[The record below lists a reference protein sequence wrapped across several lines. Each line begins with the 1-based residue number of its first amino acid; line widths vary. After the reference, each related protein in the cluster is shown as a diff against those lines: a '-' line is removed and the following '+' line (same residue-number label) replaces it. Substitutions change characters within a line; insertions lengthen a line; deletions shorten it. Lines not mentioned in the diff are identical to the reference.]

1 MAEVAALLPS
11 RFGHNFFGFE
21 VRLGAEEPAADFL
34 VAVNPEAGDLETLA
48 ALPLPK
54 ELRREHAWSI
64 FGPLAEKYARG
75 KAAHGQVGNLWLEFD
90 VSGPVPS
97 LRSLPSLFFMP
108 AALLV
113 RHRQDHARAFAITEE
128 VLKIVCRETLDCLTG
143 DSPLLACAFD
153 LLPPAGSL
161 FQIGVMSSR
170 PSRLVRACAALHN
183 RRTLLAY
190 LEAIGY
196 PGNLD
201 LVLREV
207 EWLRRH
213 TDRLRFNLDL
223 GCCVRPKL
231 GIEAYIQGAGSERR
245 WRDFLPALVRVGLAT
260 EAKAEALLAY
270 VGTGATDQN
279 SESWPDHLRQ
289 AEGFL
294 GARARLELE
303 RTLHHV
309 KVVIEPGKPKEAKA
323 YLGAQYHW
331 R

>member
-11 RFGHNFFGFE
+11 RFGHNAFGFE
-21 VRLGAEEPAADFL
+21 VRLGDEAPTADFL
-34 VAVNPEAGDLETLA
+34 VAANPEAGDLDALA
-48 ALPLPK
+48 ALPLPE
-54 ELRREHAWSI
+54 ELRREHAWEI
-64 FGPLAEKYARG
+64 FRRLA
-75 KAAHGQVGNLWLEFD
+75 GQCAPGGALCGRVANLWLEFD
-90 VSGPVPS
+90 VGGPVPS

-128 VLKIVCRETLDCLTG
+128 VLKTVCRESPDCLEG

-153 LLPPAGSL
+153 LLPPAASL
-161 FQIGVMSSR
+161 FQIGVMNAR
-170 PSRLVRACAALHN
+170 PSRLVRVCAALHN
-183 RRTLLAY
+183 RRTLMGY
-190 LEAIGY
+190 LESIGY
-196 PGNLD
+196 PGDLD

-231 GIEAYIQGAGSERR
+231 GIEAYIQGVGSERR
-245 WRDFLPALVRVGLAT
+245 WREFLPALVRVGLAT

-270 VGTGATDQN
+270 VGTGGTDRHL
-279 SESWPDHLRQ
+279 ESWPDHLRQ

-309 KVVIEPGKPKEAKA
+309 KIVIEPGKPREAKA